1 MLSAVEQTVK
11 PGPGACGRAPGRN
24 WAADGGYTA
33 AVDRRASL
41 ALMFALGTGVFLA
54 GLELMITATAL
65 PSIVVDLADW
75 GQLRH
80 ASWIVNGYLVAY
92 VAMMPLAGRL
102 SDRYGVVRPFGIA
115 LIAFGIGS
123 ALSGAAQTLDQLIA
137 ARVLQGLG
145 GGALV
150 PLATAGASHLY
161 EGPARARAIGI
172 IGALTFLGMAA
183 GPFVGAAILSSFDL
197 QRALV
202 AMGAGPMVVD
212 LAAPAWRWVF
222 YIDVP
227 IALLALLYAWAAS
240 PGWSVPRS
248 PAPLRVPLLALFTG
262 GLVGILLALTW
273 AGAAD
278 APGGNP
284 GLVAIGVASVGALVL
299 AFAWGARVHDPL
311 LDPRAYRDPVYGG
324 AVAVSGLTGYA
335 LATCLIGGAVFVD
348 RVLYGGP
355 ADQRVALGA
364 LAGAMA
370 VGALVSGL
378 VLRWVGVVPV
388 SLAGLAASIAA
399 LVVLGTTSPATP
411 LLAFAGLLALFG
423 LGFGLTVSPR
433 STAAVE
439 ALGRA
444 AYGVASAAVTVARM
458 LGMAV
463 GLAVLTALG
472 SNRIE
477 TLSAVYWDAGYRDSV
492 LPAALQ
498 GRPLEDVLVVDALE
512 RWAAAEAASI
522 LATLFLIAGLVT
534 AAAVIPALFMGRGR
548 PAAEMETGQTEA
560 VQPALAAETAS

>member
-1 MLSAVEQTVK
+1 
-11 PGPGACGRAPGRN
+11 
-24 WAADGGYTA
+24 
-33 AVDRRASL
+33 VDRRASI
-41 ALMFALGTGVFLA
+41 AIMAALGSGVFLA

-75 GQLRH
+75 GQLRQ

-92 VAMMPLAGRL
+92 VATMPLAGRL
-102 SDRYGVVRPFGIA
+102 SDRFGVLRPFGFA
-115 LIAFGIGS
+115 LSAFALGS

-161 EGPARARAIGI
+161 EGSTRGRAIGV

-183 GPFVGAAILSSFDL
+183 GPFVGSAVLTSFDL
-197 QRALV
+197 RRTLV
-202 AMGAGPMVVD
+202 TVGGASSGLLDV
-212 LAAPAWRWVF
+212 AAPAWRWVF
-222 YIDVP
+222 YLDVP
-227 IALLALLYAWAAS
+227 VAVLALLYAWAAS
-240 PGWSVPRS
+240 PGWRVPRS
-248 PAPLRVPLLALFTG
+248 TAPLRVPLLAVFTG
-262 GLVGILLALTW
+262 GLAGILLALTW

-278 APGGNP
+278 APGGP
-284 GLVAIGVASVGALVL
+284 AGLIVIGLASGAALL
-299 AFAWGARVHDPL
+299 AALGWGGRARDSL
-311 LDPRAYRDPVYGG
+311 LDPGAYRDPAYGG

-335 LATCLIGGAVFVD
+335 LATALIGGAVFVD

-364 LAGAMA
+364 LAGMMA
-370 VGALVSGL
+370 LGALVSGL
-378 VLRWVGVVPV
+378 LVGRLGAVPV
-388 SLAGLAASIAA
+388 TLVGLVASIAG
-399 LVVLGTTSPATP
+399 LVLLGMTSPATP
-411 LLAFAGLLALFG
+411 LLTLAGLLALFG

-433 STAAVE
+433 SIAAPE

-477 TLSAVYWDAGYRDSV
+477 TLSAVYSDGTYRDSV
-492 LPAALQ
+492 LPPVLR
-498 GRPLEDVLVVDALE
+498 GRPLEDVAVIDALE
-512 RWAAAEAASI
+512 RWAAGQAASI
-522 LATLFLIAGLVT
+522 LGTVFLIAAAVT
-534 AAAVIPALFMGRGR
+534 ALALLPALLMGRNRPTAAREAGR
-548 PAAEMETGQTEA
+548 TDAVAAIAATEA
-560 VQPALAAETAS
+560 EP

>member
-1 MLSAVEQTVK
+1 MAESTRLGCRR
-11 PGPGACGRAPGRN
+11 P
-24 WAADGGYTA
+24 GYTA

-41 ALMFALGTGVFLA
+41 ALMVALGTGVFLA

-75 GQLRH
+75 AQLRH

-102 SDRYGVVRPFGIA
+102 SDRFGVIRPFAVA
-115 LIAFGIGS
+115 LVAFGVGS

-161 EGPARARAIGI
+161 EGRARARAIGI

-183 GPFVGAAILSSFDL
+183 GPFVGAAILSSLDL
-197 QRALV
+197 RRAFV
-202 AMGAGPMVVD
+202 TAGLGSTALMD

-227 IALLALLYAWAAS
+227 VALLALVYAWAAS

-248 PAPLRVPLLALFTG
+248 PVPLRVPLLGLFTV
-262 GLVGILLALTW
+262 GLMGLLLTLTW

-278 APGGNP
+278 APGGVP
-284 GLVAIGVASVGALVL
+284 GLVGIGLASLAALAVAV
-299 AFAWGARVHDPL
+299 AWGARVHDPL
-311 LDPRAYRDPVYGG
+311 LDPRAYRDPAYGG
-324 AVAVSGLTGYA
+324 AVAVSALTGYA
-335 LATCLIGGAVFVD
+335 LATALIGGAVFVD

-364 LAGAMA
+364 LAGTMA
-370 VGALVSGL
+370 LGALVSGL
-378 VLRWVGVVPV
+378 ILGRVGVVPV
-388 SLAGLAASIAA
+388 SLAGLGASVAG
-399 LVVLGTTSPATP
+399 LVMLGATSPATP
-411 LLAFAGLLALFG
+411 LLTFSGLLALFG

-477 TLSAVYWDAGYRDSV
+477 TLSAVYWDAAYRDSV

-498 GRPLEDVLVVDALE
+498 GRPLEDVLVIDALE

-522 LATLFLIAGLVT
+522 LAMLFLIAGLVT

-548 PAAEMETGQTEA
+548 PAAETETGQTEA
-560 VQPALAAETAS
+560 VQPALAADTAS